1 MMKQTPALVFLLSL
15 ALWVGGN
22 GCGSDTSEANND
34 LREQLIGRWNV
45 REAIF
50 QNRPTNRLD
59 GAYIEFRLDGTLYT
73 NLTGVR
79 QQGTWTLEGEVLE
92 QQLPGLDVRCRLV
105 GMQDSLLMMTMQVRN
120 AQYKL
125 LLERHRE
132 ETATPPEAPVQ

>member
-22 GCGSDTSEANND
+22 GCGSDTSQENND
-34 LREQLIGRWNV
+34 LREQLTGRWDV

-59 GAYIEFRLDGTLYT
+59 GAYIEFLPDGTLYT

-79 QQGTWTLEGEVLE
+79 QRGTWTLEGQMLE
-92 QQLPGLDVRCRLV
+92 QQLPGLNVRCQLV
-105 GMQDSLLMMTMQVRN
+105 SIQDSLLTMTMQVHS
-120 AQYKL
+120 AHYKL

-132 ETATPPEAPVQ
+132 ETSTPPEAPVQ